1 MKICFVSW
9 AITMNKVGYVIK
21 EYKFT
26 RREYKALI
34 MWTNGEELDRF
45 DLQGLRGVKKKIK
58 EGDKNE

>member
-1 MKICFVSW
+1 
-9 AITMNKVGYVIK
+9 
-21 EYKFT
+21 
-26 RREYKALI
+26 